1 MHRAAIFLLLGD
13 CRCVDCCDSV
23 WGWERKKKSNRTR
36 VPTSECHRGYQLN
49 LYFFFSVLDTTKN
62 RRSQQYVVIEM
73 SCGCQSRQKLLLLKC
88 ATDDAGRRMWS
99 YDIDSYITFLFHVT
113 GEDINFE
120 LEINGFLLV
129 EVTLKR
135 TPEWTG
141 CYCVRSRNCEFE
153 RFLFSRKHSS
163 LFGSIHGSTHT
174 HAQRIWVRVMCV
186 EWRACVWREMAQTS
200 VAGSLSAGFAIPC
213 HLAVIAVVQHSQR
226 AQTL

>member
-1 MHRAAIFLLLGD
+1 
-13 CRCVDCCDSV
+13 
-23 WGWERKKKSNRTR
+23 
-36 VPTSECHRGYQLN
+36 
-49 LYFFFSVLDTTKN
+49 
-62 RRSQQYVVIEM
+62 M

-135 TPEWTG
+135 TPEWTE
-141 CYCVRSRNCEFE
+141 CYYVRSRDCEFE

-163 LFGSIHGSTHT
+163 LFGSIHGSTHS

-186 EWRACVWREMAQTS
+186 EWRACVCDVKWHKR
-200 VAGSLSAGFAIPC
+200 PW
-213 HLAVIAVVQHSQR
+213 LAHFRLESRFCVTLQSSRLFNTAN